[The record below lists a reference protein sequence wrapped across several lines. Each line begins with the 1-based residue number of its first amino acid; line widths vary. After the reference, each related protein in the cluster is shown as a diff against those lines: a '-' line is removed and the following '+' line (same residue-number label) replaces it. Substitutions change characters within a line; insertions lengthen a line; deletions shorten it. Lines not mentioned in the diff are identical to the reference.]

1 MNGLILAALITLNTT
16 MTIIDENLGDLSEA
30 DVAAFL
36 VECKARGLTTTEIF
50 SRDDKVYHAKC
61 WNHENMKLPS

>member
-16 MTIIDENLGDLSEA
+16 MTIIDKDLGNLSEA

-36 VECKARGLTTTEIF
+36 TECKARGLTTTEIF
-50 SRDDKVYHAKC
+50 SRDDKVYHMKC
-61 WNHENMKLPS
+61 WNNKDVRLPS